1 MTFNGGSLLPS
12 RRSSPSSCECPQ
24 SHRYKSLTARL
35 ACMWIWRLPESPRWL
50 VGQGRHVEAIA
61 VLAALDDKPVDHP
74 EVLDTWKGIVD
85 SASQSEGDFA
95 FGELFHHGRVQHF
108 RRTCL
113 GVLVQCVLSFSSRK
127 AANNADVSS
136 KSQDVI
142 SSLTTSHPSSMTWV
156 WAQRCHES
164 SQVSTEHVIS
174 LHRESS
180 QAISLTSVLLP
191 FSLSSVSVVD
201 L

>member
-1 MTFNGGSLLPS
+1 
-12 RRSSPSSCECPQ
+12 
-24 SHRYKSLTARL
+24 
-35 ACMWIWRLPESPRWL
+35 MWIWRLPESPRWL
-50 VGQGRHVEAIA
+50 VGQGRHAEAIA
-61 VLAALDDKPVDHP
+61 VLAALDDKPVDDP
-74 EVLDTWKGIVD
+74 EILDTWKGIVD
-85 SASQSEGDFA
+85 SAAQSEGDFA

-113 GVLVQCVLSFSSRK
+113 GVLVQCVLSFSLRK

-142 SSLTTSHPSSMTWV
+142 SSLTTSPPSLMTWV
-156 WAQRCHES
+156 WVQRCHELS
-164 SQVSTEHVIS
+164 RVLTEHVTS

>member
-1 MTFNGGSLLPS
+1 
-12 RRSSPSSCECPQ
+12 
-24 SHRYKSLTARL
+24 
-35 ACMWIWRLPESPRWL
+35 MWIWRLPESPRWL
-50 VGQGRHVEAIA
+50 VGQGRHAEAIA
-61 VLAALDDKPVDHP
+61 VLAALDDKPVDDP
-74 EVLDTWKGIVD
+74 EILDTWKGIVD
-85 SASQSEGDFA
+85 SAAQSEGDFA

-142 SSLTTSHPSSMTWV
+142 SSLTTSPPSSMIWV
-156 WAQRCHES
+156 WVQRCHELLR
-164 SQVSTEHVIS
+164 VLTEHVTS
-174 LHRESS
+174 LHRESR
-180 QAISLTSVLLP
+180 QATWLMSVSLP